1 MIALVAATV
10 AISWLFCYCTLK
22 CSFAW
27 YLLLLC
33 SSSARREQMDVVW
46 AGCVCGHLLAC
57 AELLLPFVLL
67 LMHFLRDGSCYT
79 SVDIAPLLSA
89 RRRRSAQHAR
99 RGSQPLVPILADA
112 CATAQYRAVAS
123 HSVVC
128 LACMCGSGKDEANAG
143 VEKALSL
150 QPSTEDTNL
159 LFSYH

>member
-57 AELLLPFVLL
+57 AELLLPLVL
-67 LMHFLRDGSCYT
+67 F
-79 SVDIAPLLSA
+79 
-89 RRRRSAQHAR
+89 
-99 RGSQPLVPILADA
+99 
-112 CATAQYRAVAS
+112 
-123 HSVVC
+123 
-128 LACMCGSGKDEANAG
+128 
-143 VEKALSL
+143 ALGL
-150 QPSTEDTNL
+150 QPMRVVTFALVLQALNRMYESSSFTFGLHGENIQKTLQNN
-159 LFSYH
+159 